1 MRLQKRPS
9 LCAWCRECGEYN
21 TLSGGIN
28 PPSLGGYELPAI
40 AFRWLPTSDAGER
53 FMPEPPAFYGS
64 PRDAVRAAARELSAI
79 AVKLESLSE
88 TMPAPCDRAVLEVL
102 VRRAWDCLY
111 FLREAAG
118 RCTE

>member
-88 TMPAPCDRAVLEVL
+88 TMPAPCDRAVLDVL
-102 VRRAWDCLY
+102 ILRASDCLHA
-111 FLREAAG
+111 LREAAG
-118 RCTE
+118 HCPE